1 MKKWIISSVLIILL
15 FLSWSKILDT
25 KATQLNI
32 ETTKDVATT
41 LAITRSINAGL
52 SVIENSSLLVGV
64 GVQADVAIGE
74 VVNPINDFLDRFSWI
89 LLFSL
94 ISLGI
99 QNLII
104 VLSQTILINTILT
117 ITILSTIFSFYKQIK
132 FSNFLYKFLIFIIFI
147 RFAIPSIQYINGYIY
162 QNMMAQKVVTIQQK
176 NEKFNKEIQKFI
188 PNSEITKKTILNLE
202 NQLHNLKQKKQQ
214 ILDNSLENSS
224 YFDKLKAKINYNNTS
239 ISDRTKK
246 ELLNID
252 NKIKIIELKIDK
264 VDINPLDK
272 IKLFAKKI
280 EHNMDMFFTNSYT
293 MIIIF
298 LSNGIIFPLL
308 FLWGFIKLG
317 KEIFNIELKGIK

>member
-1 MKKWIISSVLIILL
+1 VKKWIISSVLIILL

-162 QNMMAQKVVTIQQK
+162 QHMMAQKVVTIQQK

>member
-1 MKKWIISSVLIILL
+1 VKKWIISSVLIILL

-214 ILDNSLENSS
+214 ILDNSLKNSS

>member
-214 ILDNSLENSS
+214 ILDNSLKNSS